1 MKASLLAMVLSLL
14 ALSSEAHEGC
24 DTFTLQQKFS
34 MSHVVVFARVIE
46 STFPSGALTKE
57 STPQD
62 FVAAWQGTA
71 TLRVV
76 KSWKGWFAP
85 GLLIRAGPPNF
96 ATSGPWSPRPVH
108 VGDEILVFG
117 LITDPLWLDACGWV
131 VEGVEAQDQM
141 KGLDSIVLR
150 EPPNQRLERP

>member
-1 MKASLLAMVLSLL
+1 MKTSVLAFVLTLL
-14 ALSSEAHEGC
+14 ALSTEARERCG
-24 DTFTLQQKFS
+24 TFTLQQKFDI
-34 MSHVVVFARVIE
+34 SHVVVFAQVVE
-46 STFPSGALTKE
+46 STFPSGELTKE

-96 ATSGPWSPRPVH
+96 TTSGPWSPRPVH
-108 VGDEILVFG
+108 VGDAILVFG

-131 VEGVEAQDQM
+131 VEGLEAQEQM
-141 KGLDSIVLR
+141 KGLDSMV
-150 EPPNQRLERP
+150 RPGTT